1 MERAR
6 KNVGYHWLGFILT
19 GLLLVCSPGAYALN
33 PELDVSQF
41 AHTVWKVRDGFTRGA
56 ILAIA
61 QTPDGYLWLGTE
73 FGLYRFDGVRA
84 IPWHAPSGAV
94 LPSGPIY
101 SLLVARDGTLW
112 IGTGAE
118 GGVASWKDGKLRR
131 YHELDGQSISSFLED
146 REGTIWSS
154 GHKNFYPPQI
164 CAIEKAGVRCYGDDG
179 SLSRGVRVAKMYE
192 DAKGTVWAVA
202 QSGIWR
208 WRPGPPEFYPL
219 PFGIDTTHGITE
231 DEAGNLLVGLGGGIR
246 RFHDGK
252 TEAFRLPGK
261 LQPFTVRTML
271 DDRDGGLWIAAY
283 HAGLIHVHRGRVDVF
298 GQADGLSSD
307 EVMALYE
314 DRENNLWVATADGL
328 DRFRNTAVATFS
340 LKEGLSNGQVR
351 SVLADKDGSVWI
363 ATPGGLD
370 RSSDGQIATYNHRDG
385 MLNGLSPASLF
396 QDRSGRLW
404 LSTTHE
410 IGYLEG
416 NRFIAVTSTPD
427 GRLLDIA
434 QDSAGDIWMADG
446 GRLLHLSSGKLV
458 EQIPWKSLGHKDFA
472 ISLAADPSRGGIWL
486 GFFGGGISYFAD
498 GKIQET
504 YSSAKGLG
512 AGSVTNL
519 QVEKDGALWAATDSG
534 LSRMKNGHFATLDR
548 ENGLPC
554 DPIHW
559 MIRDDEGS
567 FWLDTPCGLLR
578 LARSEIDAW
587 TLGVDNGRATS
598 LVLHP
603 KVFDNSDG
611 VREHEQAYRPFNPPI
626 TKTLDG
632 RIWFVSSDGLSVI
645 DPRHLPFNKVSPPVH
660 IERITANDKTYDTSN
675 GLHLPPRIRD
685 LKIDYTA
692 LSFVVPE
699 KVRFRY
705 QLEGQDRNWRE
716 VANDREVQYSNLS
729 PGDYVF
735 RVTAANNSGVW
746 NDEGAFVDFSIAPA
760 YYQTNW
766 FRALCV
772 AAFLA
777 LLWTAYQIR
786 VRQLRNEEKK
796 FREAVESM
804 PALAFIANPDGQRT
818 FVNGRWVE
826 YTGLTEKQA
835 LGWGWKGAVHALD
848 LPRALKTWQE
858 SLASGNTLEY
868 EARLRRGA
876 NGDYHWFQTRAVP
889 VRDKR
894 GRIVKWYGV
903 INDIEDRKRA
913 EQLQADLAHL
923 NRVSTMGE
931 LTASLAHEIKQP
943 IGAAVT
949 NAEACARLLNRDQPD
964 LPEAREAAL
973 EMAKDARRAA
983 HIIDRVRSLYRKAP
997 SQVDSVDINELIQEM
1012 FLILYNE
1019 ANRHS
1024 VSMRT
1029 DVAGGIPRVLADRV
1043 QLQQVLMNLMLNGIQ
1058 AMEETGGVL
1067 TIKVQP
1073 DQMQGVLISVS
1084 DTGVGLPVEN
1094 TEQIFNTF
1102 FTTKPAGSGMG
1113 LAISRSIIDSH
1124 GGRIWATPNEE
1135 RGSTFHFTLPTAAET
1150 LQVPQSERDSMSL
1163 EMPNKNRG

>member
-1 MERAR
+1 MERAG

-19 GLLLVCSPGAYALN
+19 GLLVVCSPGAYALN
-33 PELDVSQF
+33 PELDVSQY
-41 AHTVWKVRDGFTRGA
+41 AHTVWRVRDGFTRGA

-84 IPWHAPSGAV
+84 IPWHSPAGAD
-94 LPSGPIY
+94 LLSEHIY
-101 SLLVARDGTLW
+101 CLLVARDGTLW
-112 IGTGAE
+112 IGTYDGA
-118 GGVASWKDGKLRR
+118 ASWKDGKLRR
-131 YHELDGQSISSFLED
+131 YSEFDGQSISSFSLLED

-154 GHKNFYPPQI
+154 GQKNFDPPKI
-164 CAIEKAGVRCYGDDG
+164 CAIEKAGVHCYGDDG
-179 SLSRGVRVAKMYE
+179 SLSRGGPVAQMYE

-202 QSGIWR
+202 RYGIWR

-219 PFGIDTTHGITE
+219 PFGIVDATKGIME
-231 DEAGNLLVGLGGGIR
+231 DGAGNLLLGVAGGIQ

-307 EVMALYE
+307 EVMTLYE

-328 DRFRNTAVATFS
+328 DRFRKTAVATFS
-340 LKEGLSNGQVR
+340 LKEGLSNGEVR

-416 NRFIAVTSTPD
+416 NRFVAVTSTPD
-427 GRLLDIA
+427 GRLLDIV

-472 ISLAADPSRGGIWL
+472 ISLAADPSRVGIWL

-534 LSRMKNGHFATLDR
+534 LSRMKNRRFATIDR

-554 DPIHW
+554 DSIHW

-587 TLGVDNGRATS
+587 TLAVDNGRATT
-598 LVLHP
+598 LVIHP
-603 KVFDNSDG
+603 KVFDNYDG
-611 VREHEQAYRPFNPPI
+611 VREHEQAYRPYNPPI
-626 TKTLDG
+626 TKSLDG
-632 RIWFVSSDGLSVI
+632 RIWFVSFDGLSVI
-645 DPRHLPFNKVSPPVH
+645 DPRHLPFNKVPPPVH
-660 IERITANDKTYDTSN
+660 IERITADGKTYDPGQ
-675 GLHLPPRIRD
+675 GLRLPPRIQH
-685 LKIDYTA
+685 IDIEYTA
-692 LSFVVPE
+692 LSLVASE
-699 KVRFRY
+699 KNRFRFM
-705 QLEGQDRNWRE
+705 LEGYDRDWRD
-716 VANDREVQYSNLS
+716 VGNRRQAFYTNLS
-729 PGDYVF
+729 PGHYRF
-735 RVTAANNSGVW
+735 RVTACNNSGVW
-746 NDEGAFVDFSIAPA
+746 NEAGAFVDFSIAPA

-772 AAFLA
+772 AAFLG
-777 LLWTAYQIR
+777 LLWGAYQAR
-786 VRQLRNEEKK
+786 VRRLRNDERK
-796 FREAVESM
+796 FREAVETM
-804 PALAFIANPDGQRT
+804 PASAFIAMPDGQRT
-818 FVNGRWVE
+818 FVNSRWME
-826 YTGLTEKQA
+826 YTGLTEERA
-835 LGWGWKGAVHALD
+835 LGWGWEAAVHPDD
-848 LPRALKTWQE
+848 LSRILKTRQE

-868 EARLRRGA
+868 EARLRRGCDGA
-876 NGDYHWFQTRAVP
+876 YRWFQTRAVP
-889 VRDKR
+889 LRDKR
-894 GRIVKWYGV
+894 GKIVRWYGV

-913 EQLQADLAHL
+913 EQLQADLAHV

-949 NAEACARLLNRDQPD
+949 NAEACARLLDRDEPD
-964 LPEAREAAL
+964 VPEAREAAL
-973 EMAKDARRAA
+973 EMAKDAKRAA
-983 HIIDRVRSLYRKAP
+983 NIIDRVRSLYRKAP
-997 SQVDSVDINELIQEM
+997 SQMDSVDINELIQEM

-1029 DVAGGIPRVLADRV
+1029 DVAGGIPRVMADRV

-1058 AMEETGGVL
+1058 AMEDTGGVL
-1067 TIKVQP
+1067 TIKAQP

-1084 DTGVGLPVEN
+1084 DTGVGLPTEN
-1094 TEQIFNTF
+1094 AEQIFNTF
-1102 FTTKPAGSGMG
+1102 FTTKPGGSGMG
-1113 LAISRSIIDSH
+1113 LAISRSIIHSH
-1124 GGRIWATPNEE
+1124 GGRIWATPNDE
-1135 RGSTFHFTLPTAAET
+1135 RGATFHFTLPTAAET
-1150 LQVPQSERDSMSL
+1150 LQVPAT
-1163 EMPNKNRG
+1163 GT